1 MQGNTIMNNT
11 EPKIFVINTNEL
23 WKQGF
28 YEQSNFNI
36 SDGRDS
42 ISLAKKAIY
51 INQGNTAVNLDVQ
64 DFAID
69 ECDTFYILTKNSKLV
84 LFDKGLSTYT
94 YIDCIDLT
102 NAQNIAVTRTNVYIL
117 TAEKTNTDPI
127 KYNYFL
133 TCYARANYQ
142 IRWINNLDEIS
153 NSILIKCITA
163 DKDDTVYVFTEDKQ
177 LYLYTNSTHISTPL
191 TNPNNA
197 IDISISVEGYLYYL
211 YEDNNKCKID
221 IIRISDQNLLRT
233 IILPLP
239 NNIGNTNKLKLVVN
253 KKGYIYIITDNDEII
268 IIKEEE
274 RFVAGGIYITKVLD
288 SRIPGCQWHR
298 MIVDM
303 DILDHTGK
311 IDNSITDNTRVE
323 ISFFASDDK
332 PSPDI
337 TGSNIDWSQSL
348 INPTDALI
356 LEAKGRYICFRMALF
371 GDDQRR
377 YSPCINTLSVEFPH
391 HSYLRYLPAVY
402 QEDAEGREFLSRFL
416 PLFESFL
423 SSTEQKIFTSRKYY
437 DADGAPNEFLQWLA
451 QWLSIS
457 YDENWSYDKLRVLIK
472 QAPQLYKMRGTR
484 EGLEKLL
491 NIYLG
496 KREVSFVSNSTCF
509 ESNNALKNKYTSFED
524 TSVIIRE
531 NFQINQC
538 IIGNDMD
545 LGTVTISD
553 DVLDFYADEFICS
566 YSIERLCEVIQ
577 ADNNDLSITATM
589 NTIAWLNQI
598 LIINK
603 LYDKIISKYL
613 YKLPSKRLLSQK
625 KLFDNDTQN
634 IDLLKQLNRLLLE
647 EYYPEVTPKR
657 NCDHNSITLI
667 FDKIPSG
674 LSCGDIL
681 KIEIANKNLY
691 SEIINIC
698 GKKINIRIINT
709 ICDTGGVSGGLKVSK
724 ISVEEILYGDSPYSF
739 HVLLKPFGMSRDEF
753 KAVRKLVE
761 REKPAHTEAC
771 VRWLEPVINLG
782 MPTYLGIN
790 TMISEPVF
798 AVVGEGI
805 LSKDTVLSDRE
816 PSGQSD
822 VRGRIDIDTTLT

>member
-1 MQGNTIMNNT
+1 MNNM
-11 EPKIFVINTNEL
+11 EPKTLVINTNKL

-28 YEQSNFNI
+28 YDQDNLDI
-36 SDGRDS
+36 PDGSDS
-42 ISLAKKAIY
+42 ILLAKKTIY
-51 INQGNTAVNLDVQ
+51 INQGNTAVNLNIKDV
-64 DFAID
+64 AID
-69 ECDTFYILTKNSKLV
+69 ECDTFYILTENNKLV
-84 LFDKGLSTYT
+84 LFDKELSTYT

-127 KYNYFL
+127 EYNYIL
-133 TCYARANYQ
+133 ICYARANYQ
-142 IRWINNLDEIS
+142 IRWINNLDEIN

-163 DKDDTVYVFTEDKQ
+163 DKDDNVYVLTEDKQ
-177 LYLYTNSTHISTPL
+177 LYRYTNSTHISTPL

-197 IDISISVEGYLYYL
+197 IDIAISVESYLYYL
-211 YEDNNKCKID
+211 YEDSNKSKID
-221 IIRISDQNLLRT
+221 VIRISDKNLLRT

-239 NNIGNTNKLKLVVN
+239 NNIGNINKLKLAVN
-253 KKGYIYIITDNDEII
+253 KQGYIYIITDRNEIVTV
-268 IIKEEE
+268 KEEE
-274 RFVAGGIYITKVLD
+274 RFVTGGVYITKVLD
-288 SRIPGCQWHR
+288 SRAPGCQWHR
-298 MIVDM
+298 MTVDM
-303 DILDHTGK
+303 DVLDYTGK
-311 IDNSITDNTRVE
+311 IDNSITGNTRVE
-323 ISFFASDDK
+323 ISFFASDDE

-348 INPTDALI
+348 INSTDALI
-356 LEAKGRYICFRMALF
+356 LEAKGRYICFRIAFF

-377 YSPCINTLSVEFPH
+377 CSPCISTLAVEFPH

-402 QEDAEGREFLSRFL
+402 QEDTEGSMFLSRFL

-423 SSTEQKIFTSRKYY
+423 SGTEQKIFTSQKYY
-437 DADGAPNEFLQWLA
+437 DPEGTPNEFLQWLA

-457 YDENWSYDKLRVLIK
+457 YDENWSYDKLRILIK

-509 ESNNALKNKYTSFED
+509 ESNNELKNEYASFED

-538 IIGNDMD
+538 IIGNTMD

-553 DVLDFYADEFICS
+553 DMPDFHADEFLCR
-566 YSIERLCEVIQ
+566 YSIERLCEVIK
-577 ADNNDLSITATM
+577 ADNNDLSITAAI
-589 NTIAWLNQI
+589 NTITWLNQI
-598 LIINK
+598 LTINK
-603 LYDKIISKYL
+603 LYDKIISQYP
-613 YKLPSKRLLSQK
+613 YKLPSERLLSQK
-625 KLFDNDTQN
+625 KLYDDTQN
-634 IDLLKQLNRLLLE
+634 IDLLKQLNRLLLG
-647 EYYPEVTPKR
+647 EYYPEETPKR
-657 NCDHNSITLI
+657 NCDNNSITLI
-667 FDKIPSG
+667 FDKIPSD

-681 KIEIANKNLY
+681 KIGIANKNLY

-698 GKKINIRIINT
+698 DKTINIRIINA
-709 ICDTGGVSGGLKVSK
+709 ICDTGGVSSGLKVSK
-724 ISVEEILYGDSPYSF
+724 ISAEEVLYGDSPYSF
-739 HVLLKPFGMSRDEF
+739 HVLLKPFGTSRDEF
-753 KAVRKLVE
+753 KAVKKLVE

-816 PSGQSD
+816 PSGQSN
-822 VRGRIDIDTTLT
+822 VRSRIDIDTTLT